1 VIEINLL
8 GRTERRARALP
19 AMPRLRGGAVRLPGW
34 AGDPWMA
41 GLGAV
46 GALLFVLG
54 AYGFWRTGAQQNELQ
69 ARLEE
74 ARQDSAQLAQTLSL
88 AEQLKARRDSLAK
101 RIEIV
106 RQLDGRRYV
115 WPHILDE
122 VSKALPAY
130 TWLTKL
136 AGTEPSDT
144 ASQPAAGPT
153 ITLEG
158 NTGSTQALT
167 RFMKALEAS
176 PFLRDVT
183 LVTSA
188 QATEGGRTFQRFTLE
203 MKYETP
209 VDSSVIVTVPL
220 VPRR

>member
-1 VIEINLL
+1 MIEINLL
-8 GRTERRARALP
+8 GKTERRARALP
-19 AMPRLRGGAVRLPGW
+19 TLPRVGTGALRLPGW

-41 GLGAV
+41 GLGAA
-46 GALLFVLG
+46 GALLLVLG
-54 AYGFWRTGAQQNELQ
+54 AYGFWRTGAQQSEWQ

-74 ARQDSAQLAQTLSL
+74 ARQDSTQLAQTLSL
-88 AEQLKARRDSLAK
+88 AEQIKARRDSLAR

-130 TWLTKL
+130 TWLTRL
-136 AGTEPSDT
+136 AGTESTDT
-144 ASQPAAGPT
+144 ASRAATGPT
-153 ITLEG
+153 ITIEG
-158 NTGSTQALT
+158 STGSTQALT

-203 MKYETP
+203 LKYETP
-209 VDSSVIVTVPL
+209 IDSSVIVTVPL